1 MLVFGL
7 PKTRPSTIKTA
18 NHQLFQHVRFC
29 NRTCHSE
36 TISKFSTSTP
46 HPTIWFSLLLVMVF
60 CFQTFLSLLFGSVSI
75 PACVVFPTIVLS
87 NTLQLL
93 SSIRRSSTF
102 ISYSLIETSGNF
114 SSFSIVLCTVDKSL
128 CVFLVRYLF
137 VFHCFQLSTRTNSN
151 TRYHYLADI

>member
-46 HPTIWFSLLLVMVF
+46 HPTIWFSLLLVIVSCFRIERF
-60 CFQTFLSLLFGSVSI
+60 CHFCLVPFRFLH
-75 PACVVFPTIVLS
+75 VLCF
-87 NTLQLL
+87 QLL